1 MANLNRDTI
10 IALGL
15 LVFTSILAWATF
27 QIRTPDY
34 GTLPPSAW
42 PQLIVAALAL
52 FSLIY
57 LAQSLGAGPDPEPQT
72 ASEDG
77 FVTGFLRKYRNPIF
91 CYIIYFAFL
100 MTLPIF
106 GALIGGIF
114 LVFLLLSVMGGWA
127 PTLLLKHA
135 VIAVVSMG
143 FMWALFT
150 FGLRVILPQG
160 MIFTTL

>member
-1 MANLNRDTI
+1 M
-10 IALGL
+10 
-15 LVFTSILAWATF
+15 FSSILAWATF

-52 FSLIY
+52 FSLVY
-57 LAQSLGAGPDPEPQT
+57 LAQSLSAGPDPEPELVSQ
-72 ASEDG
+72 DG
-77 FVTGFLRKYRNPIF
+77 MIVGFLRKYRNPII

-100 MTLPIF
+100 LSLPIF
-106 GALIGGIF
+106 GALIGGIL
-114 LVFLLLSVMGGWA
+114 LVFLLLNFLGGWA
-127 PTLLLKHA
+127 PPLLLRHA
-135 VIAVVSMG
+135 VISVVSMG
-143 FMWALFT
+143 FMWMLFT